1 MARINDQAAI
11 LLLED
16 GTVFHGNAI
25 GKIGTTS
32 GEICF
37 NTGMTG
43 YQEIFTDPSYYAQI
57 MVMTTAHIGNY
68 GMKKSEI
75 ESDDI
80 KIAGLV
86 TKNFTYSDYSRPQA
100 ESTAQ
105 EYLKEQGLSGITNI
119 DTRALVKHIRSK
131 GAMNAIISSDILD
144 IEILKEKLAVTP
156 SMKGLELASKV
167 TTQEPYYIGNPNA
180 EYKVAVLDFGT
191 KRNILRSFAM
201 RDCHLKVFPA
211 TTSYEEM
218 EEWNPDGYFLSNG
231 PGDPSSMGYAVKTA
245 KQILNDNRPL
255 FGICLGHQLLALAM
269 DIPTYKMHNGH
280 RGINHPVKNLVSGR
294 GEITS
299 QNHGFA
305 VSAEAIEINPNVE
318 ITHINLND
326 DTIEGIKLNHRRAF
340 SVQYH
345 PEAAPG
351 PHDAQYLFDEYVNM
365 LKLARVDK
373 ELTLA

>member
-167 TTQEPYYIGNPNA
+167 TTKEPYYIGNPNA

>member
-1 MARINDQAAI
+1 MTRVNNQPAI

-16 GTVFHGNAI
+16 GTVFQGNAT
-25 GKIGTTS
+25 GKVGTTT

-43 YQEIFTDPSYYAQI
+43 YQEIFTDPSYFGQI

-68 GMKKSEI
+68 GMKKTEV

-86 TKNFTYSDYSRPQA
+86 TKNFTYSQYSRPQA
-100 ESTAQ
+100 EYSAQ
-105 EYLKEQGLSGITNI
+105 DYLNNNGLVGITNI
-119 DTRALVKHIRSK
+119 DTRALVKHIRNQ
-131 GAMNAIISSDILD
+131 GAMNAIISSEILD
-144 IEILKEKLAVTP
+144 VEELKAQLAEVP
-156 SMKGLELASKV
+156 SMEGLELASRV
-167 TTQEPYYIGNPNA
+167 TTKEPYYIGNPNA

-191 KRNILRSFAM
+191 KRNILRSFAK
-201 RDCHLKVFPA
+201 RGCHLKVFPA
-211 TTSYEEM
+211 HTSYEEI

-231 PGDPSSMGYAVKTA
+231 PGDPSAMEYAVNTA
-245 KQILNDNRPL
+245 KKILNDNRPL
-255 FGICLGHQLLALAM
+255 FGICLGHQILALAM

-280 RGINHPVKNLVSGR
+280 RGINHPVKNLLTGR

-305 VSAEAIEINPNVE
+305 VSAKAIEMNPNVE
-318 ITHINLND
+318 VTHINLND
-326 DTIEGIKLNHRRAF
+326 DTIEGIRLNHRRAF

-351 PHDAQYLFDEYVNM
+351 PHDAHYLFDEYMKM
-365 LKLARVDK
+365 LKMASVEK
-373 ELTLA
+373 ELAI